1 MVGPHPSLPR
11 RVSEEFRTLVQDVQG
26 FERPGAARYSAALCA
41 GHDDEKGSTM
51 SINRTR
57 GTLYKIA
64 RILGDV
70 QAVRTG
76 RVGRRV
82 GRRVAGRLTGR
93 GLGRL
98 FR

>member
-1 MVGPHPSLPR
+1 MEPSGVS
-11 RVSEEFRTLVQDVQG
+11 RVARTL
-26 FERPGAARYSAALCA
+26 RPGPWSRFGRSD
-41 GHDDEKGSTM
+41 GVTM

-57 GTLYKIA
+57 GTLYKLA

-70 QAVRTG
+70 QAVKKG

-82 GRRVAGRLTGR
+82 GRRVAGRYAGR